1 MDFNFD
7 YANYLLAGVIWS
19 LGWCMVILALLVRLP
34 LGLVAATGVAIIAGH
49 NLIDPRFREWSH
61 AAQASPL

>member
-1 MDFNFD
+1 
-7 YANYLLAGVIWS
+7 
-19 LGWCMVILALLVRLP
+19 MVIRALLVRLP